1 MSSAPPSRRRSG
13 SRLSRR
19 FAALVLGLALATAVD
34 AGPGQGQAPDPA
46 LRMALAEA
54 AGTSSS
60 FHDRFQAEVWLLD
73 MSNRLQ
79 PFMPDTQER
88 LSFLRAVHRESA
100 RARLPPEL
108 VLSVIDVESRFDRF
122 AVSRAGAQ
130 GYMQVMKFWVGEIGR
145 PQDNLIQ
152 RDTNLRYGCTILRYY
167 LDVENNDL
175 VRALARYNGS
185 LGKPGYPRLVLNAL
199 SRRWYRS

>member
-1 MSSAPPSRRRSG
+1 MR
-13 SRLSRR
+13 
-19 FAALVLGLALATAVD
+19 AALI
-34 AGPGQGQAPDPA
+34 QAA
-46 LRMALAEA
+46 KN
-54 AGTSSS
+54 SSS
-60 FHDRFQAEVWLLD
+60 FQDRFQAEVWLLD

-79 PFMPDTQER
+79 RYMPDAKER
-88 LSFLRAVHRESA
+88 LNFLRSVHRESA
-100 RARLPPEL
+100 RAQLPPEL
-108 VLSVIDVESRFDRF
+108 VLSVIDVESRFDRY

-130 GYMQVMKFWVGEIGR
+130 GYMQVMKFWVNEIGR

-167 LDVENNDL
+167 LDVEHNDL